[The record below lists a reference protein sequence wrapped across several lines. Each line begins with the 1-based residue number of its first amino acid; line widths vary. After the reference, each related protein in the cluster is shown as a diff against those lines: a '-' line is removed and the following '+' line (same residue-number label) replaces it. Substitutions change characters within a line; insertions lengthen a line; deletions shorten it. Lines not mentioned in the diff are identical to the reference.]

1 MKKNLLFVGLLL
13 ALSLGVSAQ
22 SKEYNGFAF
31 GFKVGPGFDWTGS
44 TTGAAVNEGTKV
56 GMNFGLAAE
65 FYFAENYAI
74 VSGVNINLN
83 RGHYSF
89 TDGVLDSL
97 AHLKTYNVDRMYK
110 GTVYE
115 IPLMLKMVT
124 NQFGDF
130 PMRYFAQVGAGF
142 GYASKVKVADAF
154 DGVERPDVYGV
165 TNKEFSNLRLA
176 LKAGIGAQYSIDETM
191 RLFLAVN
198 FSHDFVNNINSIS
211 PNYYKFYQGN
221 KQIGE
226 REVKLNLL
234 QNRVAIEVGIL
245 F

>member
-1 MKKNLLFVGLLL
+1 
-13 ALSLGVSAQ
+13 
-22 SKEYNGFAF
+22 
-31 GFKVGPGFDWTGS
+31 
-44 TTGAAVNEGTKV
+44 
-56 GMNFGLAAE
+56 MNFGLAAE

-176 LKAGIGAQYSIDETM
+176 LKAAWGAFVGFLTGTGLKFVYSI
-191 RLFLAVN
+191 
-198 FSHDFVNNINSIS
+198 I
-211 PNYYKFYQGN
+211 
-221 KQIGE
+221 
-226 REVKLNLL
+226 LL
-234 QNRVAIEVGIL
+234 IIVIRDIIVS
-245 F
+245 